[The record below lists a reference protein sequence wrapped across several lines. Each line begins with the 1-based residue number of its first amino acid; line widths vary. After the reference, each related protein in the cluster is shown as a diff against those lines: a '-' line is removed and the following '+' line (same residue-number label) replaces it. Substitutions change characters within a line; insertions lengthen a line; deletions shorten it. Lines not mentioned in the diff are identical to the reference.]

1 MTDAT
6 ANGYI
11 ANTIS
16 DRKATASTVTA
27 TATTGGGGGGGGG
40 GAEVGRD
47 AAVSAVLVDAT
58 PPGVSTGVSPA
69 GALPSVSPGV
79 SNCFINGGSSVSSK
93 EEGRKKE
100 GRCGSSVSSHNGS
113 HNGSLNGSDNGSD
126 NSDSDE
132 SGLGLGDGNGGDS
145 NSEGSSD
152 GGVGGVGGGGSVTEV
167 ENSTS
172 RGNRFTHRR
181 GGGGQRGAQRRKST
195 ALSPSKTNPRSK
207 GGKGGKKS
215 VSPKKRRSSRT
226 VSRAM
231 ATEQKQHQQPL
242 QHGDS
247 DSDGDGDGG
256 EDRADE
262 GGTGEGDEDGN
273 VVNSSSFLME
283 PSQRKGRDRNQQEQ
297 QGRQGRQGR
306 ATHVRG
312 TPLRDERGD
321 ERGDGHWRQRSQTR
335 LARVRLYVS
344 QSFLITIIIISLQGY
359 VSTSLSLSFF
369 PINYY
374 DYIFG
379 RHVSCKV
386 RGFQITVLKTTS
398 NFVMH

>member
-1 MTDAT
+1 
-6 ANGYI
+6 
-11 ANTIS
+11 
-16 DRKATASTVTA
+16 
-27 TATTGGGGGGGGG
+27 
-40 GAEVGRD
+40 
-47 AAVSAVLVDAT
+47 
-58 PPGVSTGVSPA
+58 
-69 GALPSVSPGV
+69 
-79 SNCFINGGSSVSSK
+79 
-93 EEGRKKE
+93 
-100 GRCGSSVSSHNGS
+100 
-113 HNGSLNGSDNGSD
+113 
-126 NSDSDE
+126 
-132 SGLGLGDGNGGDS
+132 
-145 NSEGSSD
+145 
-152 GGVGGVGGGGSVTEV
+152 VGGVGGGGSVTEV

-386 RGFQITVLKTTS
+386 RGFQITELKTKLAVLVTL
-398 NFVMH
+398 